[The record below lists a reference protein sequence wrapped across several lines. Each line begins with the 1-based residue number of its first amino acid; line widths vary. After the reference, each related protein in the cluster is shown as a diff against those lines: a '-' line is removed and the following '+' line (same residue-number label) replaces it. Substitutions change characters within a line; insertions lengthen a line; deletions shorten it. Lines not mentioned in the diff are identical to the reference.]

1 MHWGERSDNRYE
13 GNGGGW
19 VSQAVYEAAMI
30 AATCAVIIPGSFLF
44 GVFVEWLKNSESDGP
59 KQ

>member
-1 MHWGERSDNRYE
+1 M
-13 GNGGGW
+13 
-19 VSQAVYEAAMI
+19 SQAVYEAAMI
-30 AATCAVIIPGSFLF
+30 AATFAVIIPGSFLF

>member
-1 MHWGERSDNRYE
+1 M
-13 GNGGGW
+13 
-19 VSQAVYEAAMI
+19 SQAAYEAAMI